1 MKLVKIVNFCLKII
15 SMRYVYLSFEILFYI
30 FLLLILVHGIEE
42 AKFCS
47 DPIRKDIPQVYLTI
61 DPISTV
67 SWRGTITQ
75 RHLVLNWRWPLLAV
89 DNNTN
94 STGLNGDW
102 IGLFNANVSNGAKL
116 KGRTNK

>member
-1 MKLVKIVNFCLKII
+1 
-15 SMRYVYLSFEILFYI
+15 MRYVYLIFETLFYI
-30 FLLLILVHGIEE
+30 FSLLIFAHGIEE
-42 AKFCS
+42 TKFCS
-47 DPIRKDIPQVYLTI
+47 NPIRKDIPQVYLTI

-67 SWRGTITQ
+67 SWFGTITQ

>member
-1 MKLVKIVNFCLKII
+1 
-15 SMRYVYLSFEILFYI
+15 MRYVYLIFETLFYI
-30 FLLLILVHGIEE
+30 FSLLIFAHGIEE
-42 AKFCS
+42 TKFCS

-67 SWRGTITQ
+67 SWFGTITQ
-75 RHLVLNWRWPLLAV
+75 RHLVLNWRWLYQLP
-89 DNNTN
+89 NNTNN